1 MDLGVYLRRFSR
13 LQRVFVCYNSM
24 PKCPC
29 KKLSDKNM
37 TSDEACQDI
46 SIYFMQYYIME
57 AVAIAILTRL
67 NDYQE
72 TSLLIYSKLLPMH
85 VLLVLCTGNYNIDL
99 RKRTVSSYRQ
109 FIDYYIPGPIKTYC
123 HTKFTSDNSY

>member
-1 MDLGVYLRRFSR
+1 
-13 LQRVFVCYNSM
+13 
-24 PKCPC
+24 
-29 KKLSDKNM
+29 
-37 TSDEACQDI
+37 
-46 SIYFMQYYIME
+46 MQYHIME

-85 VLLVLCTGNYNIDL
+85 VFLVLCTGNQNIDL
-99 RKRTVSSYRQ
+99 RKKTVGSYRQ

-123 HTKFTSDNSY
+123 HTKFISDNSY